1 MKKSDLKE
9 FIREE
14 IIEILSEADQ
24 EEKASPEDVEN
35 QEKLNKELE
44 KTADLKKQIDSMD
57 EGESTGAAE
66 INTIADEPI
75 SEDID
80 AEKAEKEVT
89 PDDDDSVVQI
99 ADKLAKI
106 TKEMRSV
113 NNQYKKAEGEEK
125 ESLLK
130 RLKQLTKIK
139 RELEGLL

>member
-14 IIEILSEADQ
+14 IIEILSE
-24 EEKASPEDVEN
+24 
-35 QEKLNKELE
+35 
-44 KTADLKKQIDSMD
+44 
-57 EGESTGAAE
+57 ESEGAADV
-66 INTIADEPI
+66 NTIADEPI
-75 SEDID
+75 TEDIAD
-80 AEKAEKEVT
+80 TEKAEKEVT
-89 PDDDDSVVQI
+89 IDDDDSVVQI

>member
-1 MKKSDLKE
+1 
-9 FIREE
+9 
-14 IIEILSEADQ
+14 
-24 EEKASPEDVEN
+24 
-35 QEKLNKELE
+35 
-44 KTADLKKQIDSMD
+44 MD
-57 EGESTGAAE
+57 EGERTGAAE

-89 PDDDDSVVQI
+89 PDDNDSVVQI
-99 ADKLAKI
+99 ADKLSKI

-113 NNQYKKAEGEEK
+113 NNQYKKAEDEEK